1 MKEKKEKQKMLN
13 ESGLH
18 HSIFNIQYSPR
29 TRGFSLLELLI
40 VISIIALLGS
50 AGAGFYRGFV
60 KNVELQS
67 ASKAIAS
74 DLRYMRSKSMI
85 GEEGLKWGAHIV
97 NENGG
102 SQYYELFSTATD
114 YAAGTT
120 IFTSTLPAGITFSDP
135 SAGTSKDIIF
145 LKISGATT
153 PATIVIDSE
162 GSTQT
167 LTISNIGTVY

>member
-1 MKEKKEKQKMLN
+1 M
-13 ESGLH
+13 H
-18 HSIFNIQYSPR
+18 IA
-29 TRGFSLLELLI
+29 RGFSLLELLM
-40 VISIIALLGS
+40 VISIISILGS
-50 AGAGFYRGFV
+50 AGVGFYRGFV

-67 ASKAIAS
+67 ASKVIAG

-85 GEEGLKWGAHIV
+85 GEGGTMWGVHIV

-114 YAAGTT
+114 YPAGT
-120 IFTSTLPAGITFSDP
+120 IILTSTLPTGITFSDP
-135 SAGTSKDIIF
+135 SSGASKDIIF
-145 LKISGATT
+145 SKISGATT